1 VLLGID
7 VGTGSSKGVLVER
20 DGTILASAV
29 IEHEMS
35 VPGPGRVEFDARTA
49 WAELGR
55 IARELL
61 VGHDPALLDG
71 VCVSAMGPCLVLTGD
86 EFEPLRPTIL
96 YGVDSRAEAQIAE
109 LNSTLGEDEIYAAC
123 GKALSTQAVG
133 PKLRWVREEEPDVF
147 AASTRMFGLSSW
159 LVAKL
164 TGEYT
169 IDHHT
174 ASQCDP
180 LYDLAAA
187 DWHEEWA
194 PLIAEHIPLP
204 RLAWPAD
211 VVGRVTAAAALESGI
226 PVGTPVCAGTVDAW
240 AEATSAGVRSPGDLM
255 LMYGSTLFF
264 VEVLEGYAAHPKL
277 WTTRGV
283 ESGSFTLAA
292 GMSTSGTLTQWIQ
305 QLTGGA
311 SFEDLVAEAEDI
323 PAGSDGLLLLPYFA
337 GERTP
342 IFDPA
347 ARGVIAGL
355 SLQHGRGHLFRAA
368 YEGIAYGI
376 RQIVAFLDST
386 AEPVQRIVAV
396 GGGTRARLWM
406 QIVSDVTGRPQD
418 VPERTIGASYG
429 DAMLAGIGTGAAP
442 DAFAWARVAETIQP
456 DLTRSA
462 LYDELFSAYES
473 LYPATREHMHLL
485 AAVQQ
490 RGAAAT
496 NHADPGGTS

>member
-1 VLLGID
+1 MLLGID
-7 VGTGSSKGVLVER
+7 VGTSSSKGVLVER

-29 IEHEMS
+29 VEHEMS
-35 VPGPGRVEFDARTA
+35 LPHPGQVEFDALTA
-49 WAELGR
+49 WAEIGR

-61 VGHDPALLDG
+61 AGHDPALLDG

-86 EFEPLRPTIL
+86 DLEPLRPTIL
-96 YGVDSRAEAQIAE
+96 YGIDSRAEAQIAE
-109 LNSTLGEDEIYAAC
+109 LNSTLGEDAIYATC

-133 PKLRWVREEEPDVF
+133 PKLRWVREEEGDVF
-147 AASTRMFGLSSW
+147 ATSTRWFGLSSW

-187 DWHEEWA
+187 DWHPEWA

-204 RLAWPAD
+204 RLAWPAE
-211 VVGRVTAAAALESGI
+211 VVGHVTAAAAAASGI

-240 AEATSAGVRSPGDLM
+240 AEATSAGVRAPGDLM
-255 LMYGSTLFF
+255 LMYGSTMFF
-264 VEVLEGYAAHPKL
+264 VEVLDAYAAHPKL

-283 ESGSFTLAA
+283 EESSFTLAA

-305 QLTGGA
+305 KVTGGA
-311 SFEDLVAEAEDI
+311 SFEDLITEAEAVA
-323 PAGSDGLLLLPYFA
+323 AGSDGLLLLPYFS

-386 AEPVQRIVAV
+386 AGPVQRLVAV
-396 GGGTRARLWM
+396 GGGTRARLWI

-429 DAMLAGIGTGAAP
+429 DAMLAGIGTGVAP
-442 DAFAWARVAETIQP
+442 DAFSWARVAETIQP
-456 DLTRSA
+456 DPAQAA
-462 LYDELFSAYES
+462 LYNELFSAFES

-490 RGAAAT
+490 HGTAAEAR
-496 NHADPGGTS
+496 D